1 MDLNRFRL
9 HPKPKPRSTLWRLLA
24 LLAGTLGLMAWL
36 IWGR

>member
-9 HPKPKPRSTLWRLLA
+9 HPEPKSRSALWRLLG

-36 IWGR
+36 IWGQ